1 MKYRR
6 RQTIM
11 EKVLAKIAKKN
22 GLTID
27 QVTGIEDSQWKL
39 VKQQI
44 NATNTETEES
54 SNIYIRFLGTIVCPP
69 NKIKK
74 VKENL
79 NDNNR

>member
-1 MKYRR
+1 MER
-6 RQTIM
+6 TI
-11 EKVLAKIAKKN
+11 LKIAKDN
-22 GLTID
+22 GLTVG

-69 NKIKK
+69 NKIKR

-79 NDNNR
+79 NGK